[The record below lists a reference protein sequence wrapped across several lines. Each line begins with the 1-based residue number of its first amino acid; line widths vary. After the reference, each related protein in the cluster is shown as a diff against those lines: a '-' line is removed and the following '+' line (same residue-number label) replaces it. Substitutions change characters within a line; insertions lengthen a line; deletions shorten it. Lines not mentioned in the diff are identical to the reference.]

1 MVGDDFDAK
10 ALQVALDTVQ
20 NQLESTQAAQ
30 NGNFVG
36 QMVHLRVQ
44 LVALVETHVNE
55 PQKLSEEWQTKILAA
70 Y

>member
-1 MVGDDFDAK
+1 MVGEDFDSK

-20 NQLESTQAAQ
+20 KQLESTQAAQ

-36 QMVHLRVQ
+36 QMVQLRVQ

-55 PQKLSEEWQTKILAA
+55 PQKLSEEWQTKILEA

>member
-10 ALQVALDTVQ
+10 ALQVAMDTVQ

>member
-10 ALQVALDTVQ
+10 ALQVALETVQ